1 MEQVDNLQ
9 KSQEESGFDIRS
21 MIYFCI
27 SKWYWFAISIVL
39 AVSIA
44 FLYTKTIEPAYYT
57 SAEIQIKSG
66 SSSNSMF
73 GENVLSNG
81 GVFKGN
87 TSVLNEIIAFNSPD
101 LMIEVVDRLNLHT
114 NYRKPGLFY
123 NKLLYGTSLPVTVS
137 MPELADNAVASFT
150 LKLLGKEKFVITN
163 MTFNGK
169 EFGNRKIE
177 GHLHDTIS
185 SPYGSLIVTPTIHYS
200 IQLTV
205 ENNEILVSRSSKRS
219 TVDRYVAKLG
229 VTQKNKEADVITLS
243 ASDVSAQRAEDFLNT
258 VIVVYNEHWIKDKNQ
273 IANSTSIFIN
283 DRLLV
288 IENELANVDNDISS
302 FKSENLLTDVNAV
315 ADMYLQQNNELNE
328 RIRELSNQIWL
339 ARHIKDYLSK
349 NAISYELLPINS
361 GMQNSN
367 IERMIS
373 EYNAKLLERNN
384 LVANSSEKNVIVKD
398 MDKTLME
405 MRKIIGA
412 SVDNQITILQN
423 QMSQLQRTE
432 KQTSAKLASNPNQ
445 AKVLLSVERQQAVKQ
460 SLYLYL
466 LQKREENELSQAF
479 TAYNTRLIYKPRTSM
494 APIAPRGSF
503 ILLVGFII
511 GVAIPLAII
520 VLKEYFTTTVRGRQ
534 DLKNITLPFL
544 GEIPNCFPKR
554 TGFARLKKKTE
565 TENKVVVVKAGNRN
579 IENEAFRSLRTNL
592 DFVVKG
598 NNTNAIALTS
608 YNPGSGKSFISIN
621 LAIALAIQNKKVLV
635 IDSDLRHASVSQFAG
650 APKLGVSDFLA
661 GRISDVN
668 DVVVRDKNYASLHV
682 LPVGTIPPN
691 PAELLAQDLFKTM
704 IENFKKEYDYVIV
717 DCPPIEIVT
726 DTHIIEKS
734 VDRTIFVIRAGLLER
749 SMLGDLQNL
758 YVNGTFK
765 NMSCILNGTK
775 KDNSKYGYK
784 YGYRYGS
791 YYSNNEN

>member
-1 MEQVDNLQ
+1 MEQKDNF
-9 KSQEESGFDIRS
+9 KQEQDEQILDIRS
-21 MIYFCI
+21 IIYFCI
-27 SKWYWFAISIVL
+27 SKWYWFVISIVL
-39 AVSIA
+39 SVAIA
-44 FLYTKTIEPAYYT
+44 SLYTKTVEPSYST
-57 SAEIQIKSG
+57 SAELQIKSNSK
-66 SSSNSMF
+66 SSLIGEEAFSGMGFAKSNT
-73 GENVLSNG
+73 N
-81 GVFKGN
+81 
-87 TSVLNEIIAFNSPD
+87 VLNEMIAFSSPD
-101 LMIEVVDRLNLHT
+101 LMVEVVERLNLHT
-114 NYRKPGLFY
+114 DYRKPGLFY

-137 MPELADNAVASFT
+137 MPNLADNAVATFT
-150 LKLLGKEKFVITN
+150 LKLLGKEKYVITN
-163 MTFNGK
+163 MTFNGE
-169 EFGNRKIE
+169 EFEGKTIE
-177 GHLHDTIS
+177 GRLQDTIV
-185 SPYGSLIVTPTIHYS
+185 SPYGNLIVSPTSHYN
-200 IQLTV
+200 IKLAT
-205 ENNEILVSRSSKRS
+205 ETNEILVTRTRKSYAVNKYSG
-219 TVDRYVAKLG
+219 KLG
-229 VTQKNKEADVITLS
+229 VVQKNKETDIITLS
-243 ASDVSAQRAEDFLNT
+243 VNDVSPQRAEDFLNT
-258 VIVVYNEHWIKDKNQ
+258 LIVVYNEHWIKEKNQ
-273 IANSTSIFIN
+273 IANSASIFIN

-288 IENELANVDNDISS
+288 IENELASVDNDISS
-302 FKSENLLTDVNAV
+302 FKSANLLPDVNAV
-315 ADMYLQQNNELNE
+315 ANIYLQQSTNLNE
-328 RIRELSNQIWL
+328 QIRELSNQIGM
-339 ARHIKDYLSK
+339 ARYIKDYLSK
-349 NAISYELLPINS
+349 NSITSELLPVNS
-361 GMQNSN
+361 GIQNAN
-367 IERMIS
+367 IERMIA
-373 EYNAKLLERNN
+373 EHNAKLLERNN
-384 LVANSSEKNVIVKD
+384 LVANSSEKNVLVKD
-398 MDKTLME
+398 MDRALME
-405 MRKIIGA
+405 MRRTISV
-412 SVDNQITILQN
+412 SVDNQINVLQN
-423 QMSQLQRTE
+423 QMSRLQRSE

-479 TAYNTRLIYKPRTSM
+479 TAYNTRLIRQPRTNYS
-494 APIAPRGSF
+494 PIAPKSQM
-503 ILLVGFII
+503 ILLIGFVI
-511 GVAIPLAII
+511 GFAIPLAII
-520 VLKEYFTTTVRGRQ
+520 VLRELLTTTVRGRQ

-592 DFVVKG
+592 DFIIKD
-598 NNTNAIALTS
+598 NSSNAIALTS

-635 IDSDLRHASVSQFAG
+635 IDGDLRHASVSQFAG

-668 DVVVRDKNYASLHV
+668 DVVVRDKTYASLHV

-691 PAELLAQDLFKTM
+691 PAELLAQDLFNTM

-726 DTHIIEKS
+726 DTHIIERS

-749 SMLGDLQNL
+749 SMLGDLQRL

>member
-1 MEQVDNLQ
+1 MEQKDNFKQ
-9 KSQEESGFDIRS
+9 EQEEQILDIRS
-21 MIYFCI
+21 ILYFCI
-27 SKWYWFAISIVL
+27 SKWYWFVISIVL
-39 AVSIA
+39 AVAIA
-44 FLYTKTIEPAYYT
+44 SLYTKTIEPSYST
-57 SAEIQIKSG
+57 SAELQIKSG
-66 SSSNSMF
+66 SSNNSMF

-81 GVFKGN
+81 GVLKN
-87 TSVLNEIIAFNSPD
+87 TNVWNEIIAFSSPD
-101 LMIEVVDRLNLHT
+101 LMVEVVERLSLHT

-123 NKLLYGTSLPVTVS
+123 NKVLYGTNLPVTVS
-137 MPELADNAVASFT
+137 MPDLADNAVASFT
-150 LKLLGKEKFVITN
+150 IKLLGKERYAITN
-163 MTFNGK
+163 MIFNGK
-169 EFGNRKIE
+169 EFKDKRIDGR
-177 GHLHDTIS
+177 LHDTIS
-185 SPYGSLIVTPTIHYS
+185 SPYGNLIVKPTSHYN
-200 IQLTV
+200 IQLATTTS
-205 ENNEILVSRSSKRS
+205 EILVNRSSKNYAVEKYS
-219 TVDRYVAKLG
+219 NKLG
-229 VTQKNKEADVITLS
+229 VIQSNKESDIITLS
-243 ASDVSAQRAEDFLNT
+243 VNDVSPQRAEDFLNT
-258 VIVVYNEHWIKDKNQ
+258 LIVVYNEHWIKDKNQ

-288 IENELANVDNDISS
+288 IENELASVDSDISS
-302 FKSENLLTDVNAV
+302 YKSENLLPDVNAV
-315 ADMYLQQNNELNE
+315 ANMYLQQSTDLNE
-328 RIRELSNQIWL
+328 KIRELSNQIWM
-339 ARHIKDYLSK
+339 ARYIKDYLSK
-349 NAISYELLPINS
+349 NAITSELLPVNS
-361 GMQNSN
+361 GIQNAN
-367 IERMIS
+367 IERMIA
-373 EYNAKLLERNN
+373 EHNAKLLERNN
-384 LVANSSEKNVIVKD
+384 LVANSSEKNVLVKD
-398 MDKTLME
+398 MDKALME
-405 MRKIIGA
+405 MRRIIGV
-412 SVDNQITILQN
+412 SVDNQITVLQN
-423 QMSQLQRTE
+423 QMSLLQRTE

-479 TAYNTRLIYKPRTSM
+479 TAYNTRIIQQPRTSSF
-494 APIAPRGSF
+494 PVAPRGNTV
-503 ILLVGFII
+503 LLIGFII

-565 TENKVVVVKAGNRN
+565 LENQKVVVKAGSRN
-579 IENEAFRSLRTNL
+579 VINEAFRSLRTNL
-592 DFVVKG
+592 DFMIKD

-635 IDSDLRHASVSQFAG
+635 IDGDLRHASVSQFAG

-668 DVVVRDKNYASLHV
+668 DVVVRDKTYASLHV

-726 DTHIIEKS
+726 DTHIIERS

-749 SMLGDLQNL
+749 TMLGDLQNL

-765 NMSCILNGTK
+765 NMSCILNGTE
-775 KDNSKYGYK
+775 KDSGKYGKYGYK
-784 YGYRYGS
+784 YGS
-791 YYSNNEN
+791 YYSNNEQ